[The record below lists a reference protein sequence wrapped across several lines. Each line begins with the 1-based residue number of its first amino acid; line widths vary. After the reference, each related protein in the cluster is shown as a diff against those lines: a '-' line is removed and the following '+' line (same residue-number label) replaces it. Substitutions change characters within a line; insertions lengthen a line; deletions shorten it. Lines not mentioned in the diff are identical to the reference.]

1 MIPLKDIKTK
11 ESYKGI
17 KTHDRRI
24 HLTDKMKEAMVRSKD
39 RAENL
44 SDDGQVAPE
53 EYAGD
58 QVKYTAEDLT
68 DRTVHGVK
76 RTADNTW
83 DLGKRGVR
91 RIKEKRAER
100 KAAEETVNTTGRAV
114 KTTVKT
120 SEKAAEAT
128 AKVTEQTV
136 RTAQESSRVAIKTAE
151 TSAKVAAE
159 TAKKTAEA
167 SAKATKAAAEA
178 ARRAAEASYKAAVAF
193 GKAVVAACK
202 AIVAGVSKL
211 VAAIAAGGWV
221 AVVVI
226 IAVCLIAA
234 VLMACFGWLLPKYD
248 AGSGSVS
255 VDGAVAYVKED
266 YDAKIEAIKNAQYYD
281 RLEITGEPKWKDIIA
296 VFMVKHVGEVE
307 LSQGVSMD
315 NGQRERLLDTF
326 WAMTTISHFIET
338 KRVGKD
344 DKKILKITIWPKD
357 AADMKKQ
364 YKFSN
369 SQKKQLDELLSEKNA
384 DLWNGVLDIIRSS

>member
-1 MIPLKDIKTK
+1 MKDIKTK

-44 SDDGQVAPE
+44 SDDGQVTPE

-58 QVKYTAEDLT
+58 QVKYAADDLT
-68 DRTVHGVK
+68 DRTAHGIK

-83 DLGKRGVR
+83 DLGKRGIR
-91 RIKEKRAER
+91 RIKERRAER
-100 KAAEETVNTTGRAV
+100 KATEDAV
-114 KTTVKT
+114 KTAERTAKMTVRT

-128 AKVTEQTV
+128 AKTAERTV
-136 RTAQESSRVAIKTAE
+136 KTTQETSRVAIKTAE
-151 TSAKVAAE
+151 ASAKVAAE

-167 SAKATKAAAEA
+167 SAKAAKVAAEA
-178 ARRAAEASYKAAVAF
+178 TQKAAVAAYKAAVAF

-202 AIVAGVSKL
+202 AIAAGVSKL

-221 AVVVI
+221 AVVVL
-226 IAVCLIAA
+226 IAVCLIAGI
-234 VLMACFGWLLPKYD
+234 LMACFGWLLPKYD
-248 AGSGSVS
+248 TGAGGVS
-255 VDGAVAYVKED
+255 IDGAVSYVKSD

-281 RLEITGEPKWKDIIA
+281 RLEIEGEPKWKDIIA
-296 VFMVKHVGEVE
+296 VFMVKYVGEVD

-315 NGQRERLLDTF
+315 NGQRNKLLDTF
-326 WAMTTISHFIET
+326 WAMTTFSHSVET
-338 KRVGKD
+338 QREGKE

-357 AADMKKQ
+357 ADDMKKQ

-384 DLWNGVLDIIRSS
+384 DLWNGILDIIRSS